1 MAKTTFS
8 GPVISQK
15 GFINLGPS
23 MTVSLTADTTLNVKD
38 HAGKILL
45 TNDADGKFTLPSIK
59 TTADGASAGPDA
71 DPNNVGF
78 GNSTQN
84 NIGATF
90 HFYVETAATDMDI
103 LTDGT
108 DKFKGGIMI
117 AVDDGSKKAFIPAAT
132 NDVITMNGSTKGG
145 IVGSVVSITAIDTAT
160 YLVHNSLLLGSGT
173 IVTPYAD
180 A

>member
-145 IVGSVVSITAIDTAT
+145 IIGSVVSITAIDTAT

>member
-8 GPVISQK
+8 GPVISK
-15 GFINLGPS
+15 NGFQNFGPG
-23 MTVSLTADTTLNVKD
+23 MTVSLTADTTLTVAT

-45 TNDADGKFTLPSIK
+45 TNDADGKFTLPSINVNANGG
-59 TTADGASAGPDA
+59 TAGDNDF
-71 DPNNVGF
+71 NNL
-78 GNSTQN
+78 N

-108 DKFKGGIMI
+108 DKFVGAVVVG
-117 AVDDGSKKAFIPAAT
+117 VDDGSKKIFVPGSS
-132 NDVITMNGSTKGG
+132 NDVITMNGGTKGG
-145 IVGSVVSITAIDTAT
+145 IAGSVIKITAIDDDK
-160 YLVHNSLLLGSGT
+160 YLVHDSILIGSST
-173 IVTPYAD
+173 IVTPFAD

>member
-108 DKFKGGIMI
+108 DKFRGGIMV
-117 AVDDGSKKAFIPAAT
+117 AVDDGSKKAFIPAAA

-145 IVGSVVSITAIDTAT
+145 LEGSVVSITAVDAAT

-173 IVTPYAD
+173 IVTPYANS
-180 A
+180 